1 MSQSLSKLY
10 VHAIF
15 HVKYNECLIRPENDK
30 ELYAYMGGVIKTS
43 KSIPININGTENHV
57 HVLCVMSKNIS
68 LASLLE
74 DIKSNSSRWIK
85 TLGPHYREF
94 AWQGG
99 YAGYSVSQSKL
110 ETVKKYIQNQ
120 KEHHKTQSF
129 KDEYI
134 QFLKENNV
142 EYNDDYL
149 WT

>member
-15 HVKYNECLIRPENDK
+15 HVKYNEGLIQPENEK
-30 ELYAYMGGVIKTS
+30 ELYAYMGGTIKIS
-43 KSIPININGTENHV
+43 KSIPIIINGTENHV
-57 HVLCVMSKNIS
+57 HVLCIMSKNIS

-74 DIKSNSSRWIK
+74 DIKTNSSRWIK

-99 YAGYSVSQSKL
+99 YAGYSVSQSKV

-129 KDEYI
+129 KEEYI
-134 QFLKENNV
+134 QFLKENEV